1 VVPDEALLHVPLDGF
16 AMRLRRSEVAAVA
29 AGIGASEAATAVE
42 ANTAA
47 AALRRLPI
55 GDRAPTWELA
65 VRRYGQGK
73 SLAQA
78 AGEIGLD
85 AVHARELLARLAH
98 LLAEAAPPGPEG
110 RSPVRPRRLRRP
122 AGRA

>member
-1 VVPDEALLHVPLDGF
+1 MGPDEALLHVPLDGF
-16 AMRLRRSEVAAVA
+16 AMRLRRSELAAVA
-29 AGIGASEAATAVE
+29 AGIGAAETAAAVE
-42 ANTAA
+42 SSTLA

-73 SLAQA
+73 PLAQA

-85 AVHARELLARLAH
+85 AVHARELLARFAH
-98 LLAEAAPPGPEG
+98 LLAEAAPPEPAG
-110 RSPVRPRRLRRP
+110 RSPVRPRRSGRP
-122 AGRA
+122 PGRA